1 MAPIKFEEHIKD
13 RLEKR
18 TIKPNFK
25 SWDALSK
32 KLDDH
37 ESKKSNKPLWYVG
50 IAASIIGILFLA
62 NSLLFNT
69 TIENDEN
76 FPQVVDSE
84 KIDFDNEKL
93 DTKLVETPVLE
104 NNPDHSESIESA
116 TELTSDSKKVSQNTI
131 QSQNHITKADA
142 KTNTLAQNQNNQG
155 VLNDAFNV
163 KLTSAEKT
171 DTTFKSTQ
179 EVVVDNTENEELN
192 QSDLDSEIEKLLNE
206 AQTTLTATN
215 NTKTIDANALLQDVE
230 SDLDQSFKNKVFE
243 ALKTNFKKVK
253 TAVADRNN

>member
-18 TIKPNFK
+18 TLKPNPK

-32 KLDDH
+32 KLDEH
-37 ESKKSNKPLWYVG
+37 ESKKSNKLFWYVG
-50 IAASIIGILFLA
+50 IAASIIGILFVA

-69 TIENDEN
+69 PVKIDEN
-76 FPQVVDSE
+76 LPQVVDGE
-84 KIDFDNEKL
+84 KIPFDNEKL

-104 NNPDHSESIESA
+104 DHPEHSNNHESA
-116 TELTSDSKKVSQNTI
+116 NELTSDSKKVSKNTTQRQNRI
-131 QSQNHITKADA
+131 KADA
-142 KTNTLAQNQNNQG
+142 KTNNLAQNQNSQH
-155 VLNDAFNV
+155 VLNTAFDFEQIGV
-163 KLTSAEKT
+163 EKT
-171 DTTFKSTQ
+171 DNTFELVQESVANST
-179 EVVVDNTENEELN
+179 EKVVVN

-215 NTKTIDANALLQDVE
+215 NTKTIDANTLLQDVE
-230 SDLDQSFKNKVFE
+230 NDLDQSFKNKVFE